1 MKAARQMPLRRAV
14 WSGPA
19 AGVMVAIAGAV
30 LVAIGLLL
38 VGVREAGVVP
48 GAVLPVAAGPL
59 AS

>member
-1 MKAARQMPLRRAV
+1 MKARQMSLRRAV

-19 AGVMVAIAGAV
+19 AGVLVALAGAA

-38 VGVREAGVVP
+38 VGVREAGGMP
-48 GAVLPVAAGPL
+48 GAVLPVAAGAL

>member
-1 MKAARQMPLRRAV
+1 MKAARQMSLRRTV

-19 AGVMVAIAGAV
+19 AGVMVAIAGAA

-38 VGVREAGVVP
+38 VGVREAGGMP
-48 GAVLPVAAGPL
+48 GAVLPVASGAL